1 MKAKIILI
9 TITVIAAF
17 IPTSALADGI
27 IIPEPPICD
36 PGPCP
41 PILHPME
48 QLEIRYHHVVVT
60 IQDQVAVIHV
70 DQVFYNPNDWTI
82 EGTYVFPIPLGATIN
97 RFTLWIDD
105 KPVEGEVLDA
115 DQARQQYEQVVR
127 ELRDPALLEYAG
139 RNAVK
144 ANIYP
149 IPPRGERR
157 IEIEYT
163 QVLPADNGLVNFIY
177 PLNTEKFSRLPLEEV
192 SVSIDIKASQ
202 PILAVY
208 SPTHKVDI
216 NREDQFR
223 VRIGYEENNL
233 LPDKDFALYYSM
245 GEAQTIHLLT
255 YRDPSDLYDPD
266 GFFMML
272 LAPKPIQPREI
283 ISKDVLL
290 VLDRSG
296 SMDGEKLRQ
305 AKESV
310 RYILQHLNPE
320 DRFNLITF
328 STGLD
333 SYAGRMRPT
342 SDVHEAVDWVDRT
355 NAEGST
361 DINRALLEA
370 SAMVEKERP
379 VYLIFL
385 TDGLP
390 TEGVVESQQILDNF
404 QLAAPPNLRLFVFG
418 LGYDV
423 DTFLLDSLAQNHH
436 GRSSYI
442 LPDEKLDE
450 NLSEFYEKI
459 STLVLTDISIDFGKV
474 LTYDVYPEPLPDL
487 FAGSQ
492 VVIVGRYHQGG
503 KSDVMLTGIV
513 NGDRQTFHYPE
524 TNFSVDKFE
533 DNDLESSIPS
543 IWATRKIGY
552 LLNQIRLQGPDKETI
567 DQIVKISIR
576 YGIVTP
582 YTSYLVTEEM
592 PLGMGEQE
600 RIASEQ
606 YRQFQVEPPSSTS
619 GQEAVQKADLQGSL
633 SQAESAADL
642 PRGYTDIVTSIG
654 SHSFVNKEGVWI
666 DTSFDPE
673 AMSIVKVA
681 FLSDDYFDLA
691 SAHSEIGAAF
701 ALGQEVIVVSNGIAY
716 KVVKEGEV
724 TQPVKIP
731 PTKGPDST
739 VVPYTTSPQSTPPN
753 TSPGRMSCMTSYI
766 PFIILPFGL
775 LIKRRWIKRREV

>member
-1 MKAKIILI
+1 MRVRSIFIAIM
-9 TITVIAAF
+9 VIAAF
-17 IPTSALADGI
+17 TPTSALADGI

-41 PILHPME
+41 PTLHPME
-48 QLEIRYHHVVVT
+48 QLVIRYHRVVVN
-60 IQDQVAVIHV
+60 IQDQVAVVHV

-97 RFTLWIDD
+97 RFTLWIDG
-105 KPVEGEVLDA
+105 KPVDGEVLDA

-139 RNAVK
+139 RNAVQ

-149 IPPRGERR
+149 IQPRGERR

-163 QVLPADNGLVNFIY
+163 QVLPADNGLVSFIY

-216 NREDQFR
+216 DREGQFR
-223 VRIGYEENNL
+223 VRIGYEDNNL

-245 GEAQTIHLLT
+245 GEEQTIHLMT
-255 YRDPSDLYDPD
+255 YRDPSDLTDPD
-266 GFFMML
+266 CFFMML
-272 LAPKPIQPREI
+272 LAPKPVQPKEI
-283 ISKDVLL
+283 ISKDVLV

-296 SMDGEKLRQ
+296 SMDGEKLHQ
-305 AKESV
+305 AKEAV
-310 RYILQHLNPE
+310 QYILQHLNPE

-342 SDVHEAVDWVDRT
+342 SDVYEAVEWVNRT

-370 SAMVEKERP
+370 SAMVDKERP

-404 QLAAPPNLRLFVFG
+404 QLAAPPNLRIFVFG
-418 LGYDV
+418 VGYDV

-436 GRSSYI
+436 GKSSYV

-450 NLSEFYEKI
+450 NLSKFYEKI
-459 STLVLTDISIDFGKV
+459 STPVLTDLSIDFGKV
-474 LTYDVYPEPLPDL
+474 LIYDVYPEPLPDL

-492 VVIVGRYHQGG
+492 IVIVGRYHQGG
-503 KSDVMLTGIV
+503 KSDVMLTGFV
-513 NGDRQTFHYPE
+513 NGERQTFHYPE
-524 TNFSVDKFE
+524 MNFSVDKIE
-533 DNDLESSIPS
+533 TNGLESSIPS

-552 LLNQIRLQGPDKETI
+552 LLNQISLQGPDKETI

-592 PLGMGEQE
+592 PLGIGEQE

-606 YRQFQVEPPSSTS
+606 YRQFQVGPPTSTS

-633 SQAESAADL
+633 SQAESTADL
-642 PRGYTDIVTSIG
+642 PSGYTDIVTSIG
-654 SHSFVNKEGVWI
+654 SRSFVYKEGVWI

-673 AMSIVKVA
+673 AMSTVDVA

-691 SAHSEIGAAF
+691 SARYEIGVAF
-701 ALGQEVIVVSNGIAY
+701 ALGQDVIVVSEGIAY
-716 KVVKEGEV
+716 MVVKEGEV

-731 PTKGPDST
+731 PTESPAST
-739 VVPYTTSPQSTPPN
+739 DVPGTAPSQSTPAN
-753 TSPGRMSCMTSYI
+753 TSPGRMACATSYI
-766 PFIILPFGL
+766 PLIILPFGL
-775 LIKRRWIKRREV
+775 LIMRRWSRKLEV